1 MRPLGKGEAVTKVDT
16 PASAKAV
23 AKLTRLANLLADR
36 SKRPAFRE
44 DPKKAMSGAGIVH
57 AHIPAEV
64 IDLLKGLSDDELDL
78 LGTVGDK
85 LKGKNFAVESPNVG
99 KIFFY

>member
-1 MRPLGKGEAVTKVDT
+1 MTKVDA
-16 PASAKAV
+16 PGSAV
-23 AKLTRLANLLADR
+23 AVAELTRLTNLLVDR
-36 SKRPAFRE
+36 SKRPEFRKE
-44 DPKKAMSGAGIVH
+44 PRKSMSDAGIVH

-85 LKGKNFAVESPNVG
+85 LKDKHFAVATSIVG

>member
-1 MRPLGKGEAVTKVDT
+1 
-16 PASAKAV
+16 
-23 AKLTRLANLLADR
+23 
-36 SKRPAFRE
+36 
-44 DPKKAMSGAGIVH
+44 MSDAGIVH

-85 LKGKNFAVESPNVG
+85 LKDKHFAVATSIVG